1 MKAGS
6 RECRG
11 VPVSPGI
18 AIGPA
23 YVLRRERIVIPE
35 HHIRDEQS
43 DGEVERLRSAFAET
57 RSKLEEI
64 RRGMQGTGLVGTI
77 FDAQFLFL
85 EDPTLRQHAEANI
98 REHGLNAEWALQR
111 ELRRL
116 EELFESMPVPY
127 LRERASDIGFVVRRV
142 LQALMGRE
150 PEGLRNAPPGVIVV
164 AEDLS
169 PGEVAQVTRHSVA
182 GFVTESGSR
191 TSHVTIMA
199 RSLEIPA
206 VVGTG
211 AELARELADGVTL
224 ILDGRTGRVIVDPDA
239 TTIAEYEKQLA
250 DLQALSRE
258 LMRYVD
264 LPAETKDGVA
274 MRLLANVDQL
284 EEARDA
290 LRYGAEGIGLYRTEF
305 LFLNRHDLP
314 SEDEQRDA
322 YARILGAVAPY
333 SATIRTLDLGGE
345 KVPTGLQLSEEANP
359 ALGLRGVRMSHH
371 RPDVFRVQ
379 LRALLRA
386 STAGKLKILLPMV
399 SSLAEVEE
407 ARAALDEVKRE
418 LGRERILFD
427 RDVPLGVMIETPA
440 AAMIADLIAPLADF
454 LSIGTNDLLQYTLAV
469 DRSNE
474 HVAYLYEP
482 LHPAHLR
489 MIQRIGQAARRSGI
503 VVGMC
508 GEMAGDPL
516 HSWILVAL
524 GIGELSMAPFAIP
537 LLKRILRDS
546 TAAEARDLLSEVLR
560 LGEPHE
566 IRERVE
572 RRMRARFPVEFE
584 RIALQG

>member
-1 MKAGS
+1 MSAPRGE
-6 RECRG
+6 RRG

-35 HHIRDEQS
+35 HRIRDEQA
-43 DGEVERLRSAFAET
+43 DGEVARMRAAFAGT

-85 EDPTLRQHAEANI
+85 EDPTLIQHAEANI

-116 EELFESMPVPY
+116 EELFESMPDPY

-142 LQALMGRE
+142 LQELMGRE

-169 PGEVAQVTRHSVA
+169 PGEVAQVTRDTVGA
-182 GFVTESGSR
+182 FVTETGSR

-206 VVGTG
+206 VVLTG
-211 AELARELADGVTL
+211 SELARELADGVTV
-224 ILDGRTGRVIVDPDA
+224 IVDGRTGRVVIDPDPS
-239 TTIAEYEKQLA
+239 TIAEYEKQLA
-250 DLQALSRE
+250 DMKALSKE

-314 SEDEQRDA
+314 GEEEQREA
-322 YARILGAVAPY
+322 YARILAAVAPY
-333 SATIRTLDLGGE
+333 SATIRTLDIGGE
-345 KVPTGLQLSEEANP
+345 KVPTGLELSDEANP

-386 STAGKLKILLPMV
+386 SAVGKLKILIPMV
-399 SSLAEVEE
+399 SSLAEVEY
-407 ARAALDEVKRE
+407 ARAALEDAKRE
-418 LGRERILFD
+418 LARERLAFD

-454 LSIGTNDLLQYTLAV
+454 LSIGTNDLVQYTLAV

-474 HVAYLYEP
+474 QVAYLYEP

-489 MIQRIGQAARRSGI
+489 MIQRIGQAARRQGI
-503 VVGMC
+503 VCGMC

-546 TAAEARDLLSEVLR
+546 TAAEARELLTRVLK
-560 LGEPHE
+560 LGSPQE
-566 IRERVE
+566 IRQAVE
-572 RRMRARFPVEFE
+572 SRMRERFPVEFE

>member
-1 MKAGS
+1 MTLERS
-6 RECRG
+6 ERRG
-11 VPVSPGI
+11 IPVSPGI

-35 HHIRDEQS
+35 HRIRDEQA
-43 DGEVERLRSAFAET
+43 DGEVERLRLAFIAT
-57 RSKLEEI
+57 RQKLEEI
-64 RRGMQGTGLVGTI
+64 RRSMQGTSLVGTI

-85 EDPTLRQHAEANI
+85 EDPTLLEHAEANI
-98 REHGLNAEWALQR
+98 REQGQNAEWALQR

-116 EELFESMPVPY
+116 EQLFESMPDPY
-127 LRERASDIGFVVRRV
+127 IRERASDIGFVVRRV

-150 PEGLRNAPPGVIVV
+150 PEGLRNAPTGVIVV
-164 AEDLS
+164 AEELS
-169 PGEVAQVTRHSVA
+169 PGEVAQVTRDRVA
-182 GFVTESGSR
+182 GFVTETGSR

-206 VVGTG
+206 VVGVG
-211 AELARELADGVTL
+211 EELVRELADGVTL

-239 TTIAEYEKQLA
+239 NTIAEFRKQIA
-250 DLQALSRE
+250 DLAAVSRE
-258 LMRYVD
+258 LMRFVD

-274 MRLLANVDQL
+274 MRLLANVDQID
-284 EEARDA
+284 EAREA

-314 SEDEQRDA
+314 GEDEQCGA
-322 YARILGAVAPY
+322 YAAILSAVAPY

-345 KVPTGLQLSEEANP
+345 KVPTGLDLSDEPNP
-359 ALGLRGVRMSHH
+359 ALGLRGVRMSHT

-386 STAGKLKILLPMV
+386 SPSGKLKILLPMV
-399 SSLAEVEE
+399 SSLAEVEF
-407 ARAALDEVKRE
+407 ARATLESVKDELAGE
-418 LGRERILFD
+418 GAAFD
-427 RDVPLGVMIETPA
+427 REVPLGVMIETPA

-469 DRSNE
+469 DRGNE

-489 MIQRIGQAARRSGI
+489 MIQRIGQAARRTGI
-503 VVGMC
+503 VVAMC

-516 HSWILVAL
+516 HCWVLLAL

-546 TAAEARDLLSEVLR
+546 TASEARELLAEVLK
-560 LGEPHE
+560 LGSAEQ
-566 IRERVE
+566 IRQRVE
-572 RRMRARFPVEFE
+572 DRMSLRFPVEFE
-584 RIALQG
+584 RSALQG